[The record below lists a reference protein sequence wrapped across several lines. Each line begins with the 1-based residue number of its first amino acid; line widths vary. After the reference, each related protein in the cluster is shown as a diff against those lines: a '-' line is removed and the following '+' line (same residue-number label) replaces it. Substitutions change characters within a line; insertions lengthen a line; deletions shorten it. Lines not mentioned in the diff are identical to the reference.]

1 MSTINVGQ
9 FNLMRVDR
17 KVDFG
22 FYMDDGGEGILLP
35 KRFVPSGLQ
44 IGDTISVFVYH
55 DSDNRLIA
63 TTQEPFAV
71 VGDIAALKVVEVTSQ
86 GAFLDWGLMKDL
98 FVPVSQ
104 QLSNMRLGGKYLVKL
119 YLDKQTGRVAATE
132 KIDNQISND
141 VLTVKEGEKV
151 KIQVYRESE
160 IGYVVIVNQ
169 VHQGLV
175 YKNEVFTHLHIGQF
189 IDEAFVKKIRE
200 DNKLDIGLGKQ
211 GGEKL
216 ADDNQKIM
224 SLLKS
229 HKGFLPY
236 HDKSA
241 PDDIYA
247 FFGMSK
253 KAFND
258 FNDKL
263 KVVAM
268 AGSVKEGVQEIL
280 RHSPD
285 LVFLDIQMP
294 GLDGLN
300 VFKQL
305 ASKPAVIFC
314 SAYAEHAVAAFELSA
329 VDYLLKPFSAERFQ
343 QALFKACG
351 KIIAAADRRRSS
363 RPAVRCPSWSE
374 AQVRLRHRADRY
386 RRGTARRRPSP
397 TRR

>member
-44 IGDTISVFVYH
+44 IDDTISVFVYH

-86 GAFLDWGLMKDL
+86 GAFLDWGLMKDV

-104 QLSNMRLGGKYLVKL
+104 QLSTMRLGGKYLVKL
-119 YLDKQTGRVAATE
+119 YIDAQTGRVAATE
-132 KIDNQISND
+132 KIDKQISND
-141 VLTVKEGEKV
+141 ILTVKEGEKV

-253 KAFND
+253 KAFKMNVGMLY
-258 FNDKL
+258 KL
-263 KVVAM
+263 KLISIEED
-268 AGSVKEGVQEIL
+268 GIHL
-280 RHSPD
+280 
-285 LVFLDIQMP
+285 MP
-294 GLDGLN
+294 ET
-300 VFKQL
+300 K
-305 ASKPAVIFC
+305 
-314 SAYAEHAVAAFELSA
+314 
-329 VDYLLKPFSAERFQ
+329 VDTPVEEV
-343 QALFKACG
+343 
-351 KIIAAADRRRSS
+351 
-363 RPAVRCPSWSE
+363 P
-374 AQVRLRHRADRY
+374 
-386 RRGTARRRPSP
+386 TA
-397 TRR
+397 

>member
-1 MSTINVGQ
+1 MSAINVGQ

-44 IGDTISVFVYH
+44 IDDTISVFVYH

-104 QLSNMRLGGKYLVKL
+104 QLSTMRLGGKYLVKL
-119 YLDKQTGRVAATE
+119 YIDAQTGRVAATE
-132 KIDNQISND
+132 KIDKQISND
-141 VLTVKEGEKV
+141 DLTVKEGEKV

-253 KAFND
+253 KAFKMNVGMLY
-258 FNDKL
+258 KL
-263 KVVAM
+263 KLISIEEDGIHLIPETKV
-268 AGSVKEGVQEIL
+268 
-280 RHSPD
+280 
-285 LVFLDIQMP
+285 DIP
-294 GLDGLN
+294 L
-300 VFKQL
+300 
-305 ASKPAVIFC
+305 
-314 SAYAEHAVAAFELSA
+314 E
-329 VDYLLKPFSAERFQ
+329 
-343 QALFKACG
+343 
-351 KIIAAADRRRSS
+351 
-363 RPAVRCPSWSE
+363 E
-374 AQVRLRHRADRY
+374 AP
-386 RRGTARRRPSP
+386 TA
-397 TRR
+397 

>member
-9 FNLMRVDR
+9 FNLMHVDR
-17 KVDFG
+17 RVDFG
-22 FYMDDGGEGILLP
+22 FYIDDGAEGILLP

-44 IGDTISVFVYH
+44 VGDTISVFVYH

-63 TTQEPFAV
+63 TTQEPLAI

-104 QLSNMRLGGKYLVKL
+104 QLSTMRLGGKYLVKL
-119 YLDKQTGRVAATE
+119 YIDAQTGRVAATE
-132 KIDNQISND
+132 KIDKQISND
-141 VLTVKEGEKV
+141 HLTVKEGEKV

-216 ADDNQKIM
+216 ADDHQKII

-253 KAFND
+253 KAFKMNVGMLY
-258 FNDKL
+258 KL
-263 KVVAM
+263 KLISIA
-268 AGSVKEGVQEIL
+268 E
-280 RHSPD
+280 
-285 LVFLDIQMP
+285 
-294 GLDGLN
+294 DGIH
-300 VFKQL
+300 L
-305 ASKPAVIFC
+305 APEETPA
-314 SAYAEHAVAAFELSA
+314 AT
-329 VDYLLKPFSAERFQ
+329 
-343 QALFKACG
+343 
-351 KIIAAADRRRSS
+351 
-363 RPAVRCPSWSE
+363 PA
-374 AQVRLRHRADRY
+374 
-386 RRGTARRRPSP
+386 
-397 TRR
+397 

>member
-44 IGDTISVFVYH
+44 IDDTISVFVYH

-104 QLSNMRLGGKYLVKL
+104 QLSTMRLGGKYLVKL
-119 YLDKQTGRVAATE
+119 YIDTQTGRVAATE
-132 KIDNQISND
+132 KIDKQISNEI
-141 VLTVKEGEKV
+141 LTVKEGEKV

-247 FFGMSK
+247 FFCMSK
-253 KAFND
+253 KAFKMNVGMLY
-258 FNDKL
+258 KL
-263 KVVAM
+263 KLISIEEDGIHLIPEATLET
-268 AGSVKEGVQEIL
+268 KE
-280 RHSPD
+280 
-285 LVFLDIQMP
+285 
-294 GLDGLN
+294 
-300 VFKQL
+300 
-305 ASKPAVIFC
+305 
-314 SAYAEHAVAAFELSA
+314 AA
-329 VDYLLKPFSAERFQ
+329 
-343 QALFKACG
+343 
-351 KIIAAADRRRSS
+351 
-363 RPAVRCPSWSE
+363 
-374 AQVRLRHRADRY
+374 
-386 RRGTARRRPSP
+386 P
-397 TRR
+397 TI

>member
-63 TTQEPFAV
+63 TTQEPFAI

-104 QLSNMRLGGKYLVKL
+104 QLSTMRLGGKYLVKL
-119 YLDKQTGRVAATE
+119 YIDAQTGRVAATE
-132 KIDNQISND
+132 KIDKQISNE

-253 KAFND
+253 KAFKMNVGMLY
-258 FNDKL
+258 KL
-263 KVVAM
+263 KLI
-268 AGSVKEGVQEIL
+268 SIEE
-280 RHSPD
+280 
-285 LVFLDIQMP
+285 
-294 GLDGLN
+294 DGIHLIPEAK
-300 VFKQL
+300 VE
-305 ASKPAVIFC
+305 ATEVI
-314 SAYAEHAVAAFELSA
+314 
-329 VDYLLKPFSAERFQ
+329 PN
-343 QALFKACG
+343 
-351 KIIAAADRRRSS
+351 
-363 RPAVRCPSWSE
+363 
-374 AQVRLRHRADRY
+374 
-386 RRGTARRRPSP
+386 T
-397 TRR
+397 

>member
-44 IGDTISVFVYH
+44 IDDTISVFVYH

-86 GAFLDWGLMKDL
+86 GAFLDWGLMKDV

-104 QLSNMRLGGKYLVKL
+104 QLSTMRLGGKYLVKL
-119 YLDKQTGRVAATE
+119 YIDAQTGRVAATE
-132 KIDNQISND
+132 KIDKQISND
-141 VLTVKEGEKV
+141 ILTVKEGEKV

-253 KAFND
+253 KAFKMNVGMLY
-258 FNDKL
+258 KL
-263 KVVAM
+263 KLISIEEDGIHLIPETKA
-268 AGSVKEGVQEIL
+268 
-280 RHSPD
+280 
-285 LVFLDIQMP
+285 DIP
-294 GLDGLN
+294 
-300 VFKQL
+300 V
-305 ASKPAVIFC
+305 
-314 SAYAEHAVAAFELSA
+314 ELK
-329 VDYLLKPFSAERFQ
+329 L
-343 QALFKACG
+343 
-351 KIIAAADRRRSS
+351 
-363 RPAVRCPSWSE
+363 
-374 AQVRLRHRADRY
+374 
-386 RRGTARRRPSP
+386 
-397 TRR
+397 

>member
-44 IGDTISVFVYH
+44 IDDTISVFVYH

-86 GAFLDWGLMKDL
+86 GAFLDWGLMKDV

-104 QLSNMRLGGKYLVKL
+104 QLSTMRLGGKYLVKL
-119 YLDKQTGRVAATE
+119 YIDAQTGRVAATE
-132 KIDNQISND
+132 KIDKQISND
-141 VLTVKEGEKV
+141 ILTVKEGEKV

-189 IDEAFVKKIRE
+189 IDEAFLKKIRE

-253 KAFND
+253 KAFKMNVGMLY
-258 FNDKL
+258 KL
-263 KVVAM
+263 KLISIEED
-268 AGSVKEGVQEIL
+268 GIHL
-280 RHSPD
+280 
-285 LVFLDIQMP
+285 MP
-294 GLDGLN
+294 ETKVDTP
-300 VFKQL
+300 V
-305 ASKPAVIFC
+305 
-314 SAYAEHAVAAFELSA
+314 ELK
-329 VDYLLKPFSAERFQ
+329 L
-343 QALFKACG
+343 
-351 KIIAAADRRRSS
+351 
-363 RPAVRCPSWSE
+363 
-374 AQVRLRHRADRY
+374 
-386 RRGTARRRPSP
+386 
-397 TRR
+397 

>member
-44 IGDTISVFVYH
+44 IDDTISVFVYH

-104 QLSNMRLGGKYLVKL
+104 QLSTMRLGGKYLVKL
-119 YLDKQTGRVAATE
+119 YIDAQTGRVAATE
-132 KIDNQISND
+132 KIDKQISND
-141 VLTVKEGEKV
+141 ILTVKEGEKV

-253 KAFND
+253 KAFKMNVGMLY
-258 FNDKL
+258 KL
-263 KVVAM
+263 KLI
-268 AGSVKEGVQEIL
+268 SIEE
-280 RHSPD
+280 
-285 LVFLDIQMP
+285 
-294 GLDGLN
+294 DGIHLI
-300 VFKQL
+300 
-305 ASKPAVIFC
+305 P
-314 SAYAEHAVAAFELSA
+314 E
-329 VDYLLKPFSAERFQ
+329 
-343 QALFKACG
+343 
-351 KIIAAADRRRSS
+351 
-363 RPAVRCPSWSE
+363 
-374 AQVRLRHRADRY
+374 
-386 RRGTARRRPSP
+386 
-397 TRR
+397 

>member
-44 IGDTISVFVYH
+44 IDDTISVFVYH

-86 GAFLDWGLMKDL
+86 GAFLDWGLMKDV

-104 QLSNMRLGGKYLVKL
+104 QLSTMRLGGKYLVKL
-119 YLDKQTGRVAATE
+119 YIDAQTGRVAATE
-132 KIDNQISND
+132 KIDKQISND
-141 VLTVKEGEKV
+141 ILTVKEGEKV

-189 IDEAFVKKIRE
+189 IDEAFIKKIRE

-253 KAFND
+253 KAFKMNVGMLY
-258 FNDKL
+258 KL
-263 KVVAM
+263 KLI
-268 AGSVKEGVQEIL
+268 SIEE
-280 RHSPD
+280 
-285 LVFLDIQMP
+285 
-294 GLDGLN
+294 DGIHLIPEAK
-300 VFKQL
+300 VDT
-305 ASKPAVIFC
+305 PV
-314 SAYAEHAVAAFELSA
+314 ELK
-329 VDYLLKPFSAERFQ
+329 L
-343 QALFKACG
+343 
-351 KIIAAADRRRSS
+351 
-363 RPAVRCPSWSE
+363 
-374 AQVRLRHRADRY
+374 
-386 RRGTARRRPSP
+386 
-397 TRR
+397 

>member
-44 IGDTISVFVYH
+44 IDDTISVFVYH

-104 QLSNMRLGGKYLVKL
+104 QLSTMRLGGKYLVKL
-119 YLDKQTGRVAATE
+119 YIDAQTGRVAATE
-132 KIDNQISND
+132 KIDKQSSND
-141 VLTVKEGEKV
+141 DLTVKEGEKV

-253 KAFND
+253 KAFKMNVGMLY
-258 FNDKL
+258 KL
-263 KVVAM
+263 KLISIGDDGIHLIPETKV
-268 AGSVKEGVQEIL
+268 
-280 RHSPD
+280 
-285 LVFLDIQMP
+285 DIP
-294 GLDGLN
+294 L
-300 VFKQL
+300 
-305 ASKPAVIFC
+305 
-314 SAYAEHAVAAFELSA
+314 E
-329 VDYLLKPFSAERFQ
+329 
-343 QALFKACG
+343 
-351 KIIAAADRRRSS
+351 
-363 RPAVRCPSWSE
+363 E
-374 AQVRLRHRADRY
+374 AP
-386 RRGTARRRPSP
+386 TA
-397 TRR
+397 

>member
-44 IGDTISVFVYH
+44 IDDTISVFVYH

-104 QLSNMRLGGKYLVKL
+104 QLSTMRLGGKYLVKL
-119 YLDKQTGRVAATE
+119 YIDAQTGRVAATE
-132 KIDNQISND
+132 KIDKQISND
-141 VLTVKEGEKV
+141 DLTVKEGEKV

-253 KAFND
+253 KAFKMNVGMLY
-258 FNDKL
+258 KL
-263 KVVAM
+263 KLI
-268 AGSVKEGVQEIL
+268 SIEE
-280 RHSPD
+280 
-285 LVFLDIQMP
+285 
-294 GLDGLN
+294 DGIHLIPETT
-300 VFKQL
+300 VDT
-305 ASKPAVIFC
+305 PAEV
-314 SAYAEHAVAAFELSA
+314 L
-329 VDYLLKPFSAERFQ
+329 
-343 QALFKACG
+343 
-351 KIIAAADRRRSS
+351 
-363 RPAVRCPSWSE
+363 
-374 AQVRLRHRADRY
+374 
-386 RRGTARRRPSP
+386 P
-397 TRR
+397 TT

>member
-1 MSTINVGQ
+1 MSAINVGQ

-44 IGDTISVFVYH
+44 IDDTISVFVYH

-104 QLSNMRLGGKYLVKL
+104 QLSTMRLGGKYLVKL
-119 YLDKQTGRVAATE
+119 YIDAQTGRVAATE
-132 KIDNQISND
+132 KIDKQISND
-141 VLTVKEGEKV
+141 DLTVKEGEKV

-253 KAFND
+253 KAFKMNVGMLY
-258 FNDKL
+258 KL
-263 KVVAM
+263 KLICIEEDGIHLIPETKV
-268 AGSVKEGVQEIL
+268 
-280 RHSPD
+280 
-285 LVFLDIQMP
+285 DIP
-294 GLDGLN
+294 L
-300 VFKQL
+300 
-305 ASKPAVIFC
+305 
-314 SAYAEHAVAAFELSA
+314 E
-329 VDYLLKPFSAERFQ
+329 
-343 QALFKACG
+343 
-351 KIIAAADRRRSS
+351 
-363 RPAVRCPSWSE
+363 E
-374 AQVRLRHRADRY
+374 AP
-386 RRGTARRRPSP
+386 TA
-397 TRR
+397 

>member
-86 GAFLDWGLMKDL
+86 GAFLDWGLMKDV

-104 QLSNMRLGGKYLVKL
+104 QLSTMRLGGKYLVKL
-119 YLDKQTGRVAATE
+119 YIDAQTGRVAATE
-132 KIDNQISND
+132 KIDKQISND
-141 VLTVKEGEKV
+141 ILTVKEGEKV

-253 KAFND
+253 KAFKMNVGMLY
-258 FNDKL
+258 KL
-263 KVVAM
+263 KLI
-268 AGSVKEGVQEIL
+268 SIEE
-280 RHSPD
+280 
-285 LVFLDIQMP
+285 
-294 GLDGLN
+294 DGIHLIPEAK
-300 VFKQL
+300 VE
-305 ASKPAVIFC
+305 ATEVI
-314 SAYAEHAVAAFELSA
+314 
-329 VDYLLKPFSAERFQ
+329 PN
-343 QALFKACG
+343 
-351 KIIAAADRRRSS
+351 
-363 RPAVRCPSWSE
+363 
-374 AQVRLRHRADRY
+374 
-386 RRGTARRRPSP
+386 T
-397 TRR
+397 

>member
-44 IGDTISVFVYH
+44 IDDTISVFVYH

-104 QLSNMRLGGKYLVKL
+104 QLSTMRLGGKYLVKL
-119 YLDKQTGRVAATE
+119 YIDAQTGRVAATE
-132 KIDNQISND
+132 KIDKQISND
-141 VLTVKEGEKV
+141 DLTVKEGEKV

-175 YKNEVFTHLHIGQF
+175 YKNEIFTHLHIGQF

-253 KAFND
+253 KAFKMNVGMLY
-258 FNDKL
+258 KL
-263 KVVAM
+263 KLISIEEDGIHLIPETKV
-268 AGSVKEGVQEIL
+268 
-280 RHSPD
+280 
-285 LVFLDIQMP
+285 DIP
-294 GLDGLN
+294 L
-300 VFKQL
+300 
-305 ASKPAVIFC
+305 
-314 SAYAEHAVAAFELSA
+314 E
-329 VDYLLKPFSAERFQ
+329 
-343 QALFKACG
+343 
-351 KIIAAADRRRSS
+351 
-363 RPAVRCPSWSE
+363 E
-374 AQVRLRHRADRY
+374 AP
-386 RRGTARRRPSP
+386 TA
-397 TRR
+397 

>member
-22 FYMDDGGEGILLP
+22 FYMDDGAEGILLP

-44 IGDTISVFVYH
+44 VDDTICVFVYH

-71 VGDIAALKVVEVTSQ
+71 VGDIAALKVVAITNQ

-104 QLSNMRLGGKYLVKL
+104 QLSSMRLGGKYLVKL

-151 KIQVYRESE
+151 KLQVYRESD

-175 YKNEVFTHLHIGQF
+175 YKNEVFTHLHIGQM
-189 IDEAFVKKIRE
+189 IEEGFVKKIRE
-200 DNKLDIGLGKQ
+200 DNKLDIGIGKQ
-211 GGEKL
+211 GVEKL
-216 ADDNQKIM
+216 DDDQVKLIQ
-224 SLLKS
+224 LLKL

-236 HDKSA
+236 HDKSS
-241 PDDIYA
+241 PEDIYA
-247 FFGMSK
+247 FFGISK
-253 KAFND
+253 KAFKMNVGILYKAKKITIED
-258 FNDKL
+258 GGIRLITEVLDKPETS
-263 KVVAM
+263 A
-268 AGSVKEGVQEIL
+268 
-280 RHSPD
+280 SP
-285 LVFLDIQMP
+285 
-294 GLDGLN
+294 
-300 VFKQL
+300 K
-305 ASKPAVIFC
+305 
-314 SAYAEHAVAAFELSA
+314 
-329 VDYLLKPFSAERFQ
+329 
-343 QALFKACG
+343 
-351 KIIAAADRRRSS
+351 SS
-363 RPAVRCPSWSE
+363 EV
-374 AQVRLRHRADRY
+374 
-386 RRGTARRRPSP
+386 
-397 TRR
+397 

>member
-17 KVDFG
+17 RGEFG
-22 FYMDDGGEGILLP
+22 FYMDDGAEGILLP

-44 IGDTISVFVYH
+44 VGDTISVFVYH

-63 TTQEPFAV
+63 TTQEPLAV

-104 QLSNMRLGGKYLVKL
+104 QLSTMRLGGKYLVKL
-119 YLDKQTGRVAATE
+119 YIDAQTGRVAATE
-132 KIDNQISND
+132 KIDKQISND
-141 VLTVKEGEKV
+141 QLTVKEGEKV

-169 VHQGLV
+169 IHQGLV

-216 ADDNQKIM
+216 ADDNQKII

-253 KAFND
+253 KAFKMNVGMLY
-258 FNDKL
+258 KL
-263 KVVAM
+263 KLITIEED
-268 AGSVKEGVQEIL
+268 GI
-280 RHSPD
+280 H
-285 LVFLDIQMP
+285 LVPETTTTI
-294 GLDGLN
+294 
-300 VFKQL
+300 
-305 ASKPAVIFC
+305 
-314 SAYAEHAVAAFELSA
+314 
-329 VDYLLKPFSAERFQ
+329 
-343 QALFKACG
+343 
-351 KIIAAADRRRSS
+351 
-363 RPAVRCPSWSE
+363 
-374 AQVRLRHRADRY
+374 
-386 RRGTARRRPSP
+386 
-397 TRR
+397 

>member
-22 FYMDDGGEGILLP
+22 FYMDDGAEGILLP
-35 KRFVPSGLQ
+35 KRFVPAGLQ
-44 IGDTISVFVYH
+44 VDDTISVFVYH

-71 VGDIAALKVVEVTSQ
+71 VGDIAALKVVDITGQ

-151 KIQVYRESE
+151 KLQVYRESD

-175 YKNEVFTHLHIGQF
+175 YKNEVFTHLHIGQM
-189 IDEAFVKKIRE
+189 IEEGFVKKIRE
-200 DNKLDIGLGKQ
+200 DNKLDIGIGKQ
-211 GGEKL
+211 GVEKL
-216 ADDNQKIM
+216 DDDQLKLIQ
-224 SLLKS
+224 LLKL

-236 HDKSA
+236 HDKSS
-241 PDDIYA
+241 PEDIYA
-247 FFGMSK
+247 FFGISK
-253 KAFND
+253 KAFKMNVGMLYKAKKITIED
-258 FNDKL
+258 GGIRL
-263 KVVAM
+263 IAE
-268 AGSVKEGVQEIL
+268 APTTSETKE
-280 RHSPD
+280 
-285 LVFLDIQMP
+285 
-294 GLDGLN
+294 
-300 VFKQL
+300 
-305 ASKPAVIFC
+305 A
-314 SAYAEHAVAAFELSA
+314 
-329 VDYLLKPFSAERFQ
+329 
-343 QALFKACG
+343 
-351 KIIAAADRRRSS
+351 
-363 RPAVRCPSWSE
+363 
-374 AQVRLRHRADRY
+374 
-386 RRGTARRRPSP
+386 
-397 TRR
+397 

>member
-44 IGDTISVFVYH
+44 IDDTISVFIYH

-86 GAFLDWGLMKDL
+86 GAFLDWGLMKDV

-104 QLSNMRLGGKYLVKL
+104 QLSTMRLGGKYLVKL
-119 YLDKQTGRVAATE
+119 YIDAQTGRVAATE
-132 KIDNQISND
+132 KIDKQISND
-141 VLTVKEGEKV
+141 ILTVKEGEKV

-253 KAFND
+253 KAFKMNVGMLY
-258 FNDKL
+258 KL
-263 KVVAM
+263 KLI
-268 AGSVKEGVQEIL
+268 SIEE
-280 RHSPD
+280 
-285 LVFLDIQMP
+285 
-294 GLDGLN
+294 DGIHLIPETK
-300 VFKQL
+300 VDT
-305 ASKPAVIFC
+305 PAEV
-314 SAYAEHAVAAFELSA
+314 L
-329 VDYLLKPFSAERFQ
+329 
-343 QALFKACG
+343 
-351 KIIAAADRRRSS
+351 
-363 RPAVRCPSWSE
+363 
-374 AQVRLRHRADRY
+374 
-386 RRGTARRRPSP
+386 P
-397 TRR
+397 TS

>member
-44 IGDTISVFVYH
+44 IDDTISVFVYH

-104 QLSNMRLGGKYLVKL
+104 QLSTMRLGGKYLVKL
-119 YLDKQTGRVAATE
+119 YIDAQTGRVAATE
-132 KIDNQISND
+132 KIDKQISND
-141 VLTVKEGEKV
+141 ILTVKEGEKV

-189 IDEAFVKKIRE
+189 IDEAFIKKIRE

-253 KAFND
+253 KAFKMNVGMLY
-258 FNDKL
+258 KL
-263 KVVAM
+263 KLISIEDDGIHLIPETKV
-268 AGSVKEGVQEIL
+268 
-280 RHSPD
+280 
-285 LVFLDIQMP
+285 DIP
-294 GLDGLN
+294 L
-300 VFKQL
+300 
-305 ASKPAVIFC
+305 
-314 SAYAEHAVAAFELSA
+314 E
-329 VDYLLKPFSAERFQ
+329 
-343 QALFKACG
+343 
-351 KIIAAADRRRSS
+351 
-363 RPAVRCPSWSE
+363 E
-374 AQVRLRHRADRY
+374 AP
-386 RRGTARRRPSP
+386 TA
-397 TRR
+397 